1 MKWLDWTNMPPEP
14 QAGSKTVP
22 WSGSMTLTMVCT
34 IEEGVKNSPL
44 SWAFWIENLARKY
57 S

>member
-1 MKWLDWTNMPPEP
+1 MPPLP
-14 QAGSKTVP
+14 QAGSRTVP
-22 WSGSMTLTMVCT
+22 LPGSMMLMIVCT

-44 SWAFWIENLARKY
+44 SWAFWIENFAWKY

>member
-1 MKWLDWTNMPPEP
+1 MNMPPEP

-22 WSGSMTLTMVCT
+22 RSGSKMPTMKRT
-34 IEEGVKNSPL
+34 SEGGVKKSPP
-44 SWAFWIENLARKY
+44 SWEQVWANLLRKY